1 MLAKIVCMLCKME
14 ILSPNV
20 SSVDRSFS
28 REGEEGCQEAAQEGC
43 ALQVLRA
50 EHLQGRHR
58 ARTDV
63 PISRGKLYLNFEV
76 KL

>member
-1 MLAKIVCMLCKME
+1 MNTLVE
-14 ILSPNV
+14 
-20 SSVDRSFS
+20 RGRS
-28 REGEEGCQEAAQEGC
+28 REGEEGCEEAAQEGG

-63 PISRGKLYLNFEV
+63 PLPGGKLHLNFEF
-76 KL
+76 